1 MHCFQFTVCSEALT
15 CWHFS
20 RDEITENTETFVSFW
35 RWMSVTNSVWFSSPF
50 LGSRLTALV
59 LKTFSQAQDFIHID
73 EQNIKDAA
81 SALIKSQTP
90 SGCFKSVGKLFNN
103 GLMVWHTLVVYWI
116 PQGCFIFWPNVGAK
130 NKWTLLQEGG
140 SDVLKVTLEW
150 QSGLCLVMV
159 AFLLFPW

>member
-1 MHCFQFTVCSEALT
+1 MVE
-15 CWHFS
+15 
-20 RDEITENTETFVSFW
+20 DTETLVSSW
-35 RWMSVTNSVWFSSPF
+35 TRASSDSSVLFPSFF

-103 GLMVWHTLVVYWI
+103 GLMVWHVLVI
-116 PQGCFIFWPNVGAK
+116 H
-130 NKWTLLQEGG
+130 
-140 SDVLKVTLEW
+140 
-150 QSGLCLVMV
+150 
-159 AFLLFPW
+159 